1 MSLGRGFFGSLVG
14 AAAGGGAWAAL
25 SLATDLRMGIAAL
38 AVGALA
44 GFGMSLGTEGRGGG
58 SAGFLAGLAAAL
70 GILGSR
76 YAVNHFGVQ
85 RLIAAGSM
93 VTPETAVNE
102 VAGDIYADWLA
113 AGYRLEGNGEEY
125 PVAVMDEARRR
136 WGRLTPEQQQQY
148 MTALSA
154 HYASQGQQSAG
165 AFTAIA
171 FLVDLGLFGFAW
183 LGLGVATA
191 VKIGMARGRADGE
204 ALSADEVEGPSGA
217 FWARTAARADDGDDA
232 APRDPLAA
240 LGAGLRAEIASD
252 KSGQFTP
259 AAAKPDDDAPANTAS
274 GVLGAALREA
284 ERHDGREAA

>member
-25 SLATDLRMGIAAL
+25 SLATDMRMGIVAIV
-38 AVGALA
+38 VGALA

-58 SAGFLAGLAAAL
+58 SAGLLAGIAAAL

-85 RLIAAGSM
+85 RMIAAGST

-113 AGYRLEGNGEEY
+113 AGYRLESNGEEY
-125 PVAVMDEARRR
+125 PAAVMDEARRR

-191 VKIGMARGRADGE
+191 VKIGMTRGQPDADAG
-204 ALSADEVEGPSGA
+204 LADEPEGPSGA
-217 FWARTAARADDGDDA
+217 FWARTAAKPESDDGQA
-232 APRDPLAA
+232 VRDPLAA

-252 KSGQFTP
+252 RSGQFQT
-259 AAAKPDDDAPANTAS
+259 AAAKPEDDAPANAAS

-284 ERHDGREAA
+284 AERDGREAA